1 MNNVSRNTLVAAVTL
16 AVSASAALAGGPGR
30 FTAHLLA
37 AQGEFG
43 GFSFDLNQAGAVAG
57 EINLKSGIE
66 AAIWNS
72 KGVKSLTP
80 GVFGSARGL
89 NDVGQ
94 AVGAYD
100 NGSNFVSFLYDNG
113 SLIEIMTDAGF
124 GQANRIN
131 NSGLV
136 AGNANGSAAIWTSAG
151 GTQILSFAGV
161 SDGFG
166 NANAVSNS
174 GFVVGETEANSGG
187 PFTVGRAFRYDSNT
201 GTMLDLGTLGG
212 TLSQALGVN
221 DHGDVV
227 GTASDAFGNDKP
239 FLYRDGVMIDLGLP
253 DGEFSGFARAINNNG
268 QIIGVDG
275 GGFFGPG
282 TPWLWENGVKTD
294 LASLVTLAPNLI
306 LIDVIDINDAGEIL
320 VHLRD
325 IDTFTNFAAILRP
338 DSAVPTPGAGSLA
351 LMTLAF
357 AGARRRR

>member
-1 MNNVSRNTLVAAVTL
+1 MNNVSRNTLVAAATL
-16 AVSASAALAGGPGR
+16 AVAASAALAGGPGR
-30 FTAHLLA
+30 FTAHLLPG
-37 AQGEFG
+37 QGEYG
-43 GFSFDLNQAGAVAG
+43 GFAFDMNQTGGVAG
-57 EINLKSGIE
+57 EINTISSIE
-66 AAIWNS
+66 AAIWSNG
-72 KGVKSLTP
+72 GVMSLTP
-80 GVFGSARGL
+80 GTFGSARGL

-100 NGSNFVSFLYDNG
+100 DGSNFLTFLYDNG
-113 SLIEIMTDAGF
+113 SLTQIMTDAGF
-124 GQANRIN
+124 AQANRIN

-136 AGNANGSAAIWTSAG
+136 AGNADGSAAIWTAAG

-161 SDGFG
+161 TNGFG
-166 NANAVSNS
+166 NANAISNT
-174 GFVVGETEANSGG
+174 GFVVGETEAASGG
-187 PFTVGRAFRYDSNT
+187 PFTIGRAFRYDSNT
-201 GTMLDLGTLGG
+201 GAMLDLGTLGG

-227 GTASDAFGNDKP
+227 GVASDSLGNDKP
-239 FLYRDGVMIDLGLP
+239 FLYRDGFMIDLGLP
-253 DGEFSGFARAINNNG
+253 DGEFSGSAKAINNNG

-282 TPWLWENGVKTD
+282 TPWLWEDGVKTD
-294 LASLVTLAPNLI
+294 IASLVTLAPNFI

-325 IDTFTNFAAILRP
+325 LDTFSNFVALLRP
-338 DSAVPTPGAGSLA
+338 NSAVPTPGAGSLA